1 MNGSETSLRKGL
13 FFTEDVSAVRDEWL
27 AEGVVP
33 RCNVQ
38 GFRSFNSII
47 RECEEGGDCVV
58 KQQPMFF
65 DDIQDFMKKWKW
77 NIGEH
82 PPAFQPCSPL
92 KN

>member
-1 MNGSETSLRKGL
+1 MN
-13 FFTEDVSAVRDEWL
+13 AVRDEWL

-38 GFRSFNSII
+38 GFRSFNSIT

-65 DDIQDFMKKWKW
+65 DDIQDFMQKMQMEYRGWGAGVATLHAIEKLMAPKR
-77 NIGEH
+77 E
-82 PPAFQPCSPL
+82 PVP
-92 KN
+92 